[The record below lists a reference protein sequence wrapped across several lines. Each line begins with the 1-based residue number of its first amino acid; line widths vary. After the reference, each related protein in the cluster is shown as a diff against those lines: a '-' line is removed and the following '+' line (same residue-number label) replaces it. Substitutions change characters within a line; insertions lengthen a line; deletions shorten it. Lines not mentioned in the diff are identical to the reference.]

1 MYHNWLRSFH
11 AVAREGGF
19 TAASKVL
26 NIGQPTVTEQVKSL
40 ELTFGVELFHR
51 RGRTVTL
58 TDTGQQL
65 LGFTQDIFGHEE
77 EAVGFLTAARD
88 LKHGRLK
95 VGGVGSPVVME
106 LVDHFQESYP
116 DIQLNIFIDHGEE
129 MLKSLIDF
137 ETDVAVL
144 AHVADD
150 PDLYYFPYVRS
161 EVVLFVNTDHPWA
174 SRRQVRIG
182 ELAGQKFILR
192 EKTSTTRQTLEK
204 GLAAAGVD
212 LGDTLEINSRE
223 AVMEGIIRGL
233 GIGAVSE
240 LEYVAHERLR
250 AIRITDANIFIS
262 FYVVC
267 LNSRRTRPLIQ
278 AFLKT
283 AEGIAAINGTPPVQK

>member
-1 MYHNWLRSFH
+1 
-11 AVAREGGF
+11 
-19 TAASKVL
+19 
-26 NIGQPTVTEQVKSL
+26 
-40 ELTFGVELFHR
+40 
-51 RGRTVTL
+51 
-58 TDTGQQL
+58 
-65 LGFTQDIFGHEE
+65 
-77 EAVGFLTAARD
+77 
-88 LKHGRLK
+88 
-95 VGGVGSPVVME
+95 ME
-106 LVDHFQESYP
+106 LVDHFQGAYP
-116 DIQLNIFIDHGEE
+116 DIKLDIFIAHGEA

-150 PDLYYFPYVRS
+150 PGLYYFPYVRS
-161 EVVLFVNTDHPWA
+161 DAVLFVNTDHPWA
-174 SRRQVRIG
+174 ARRQVRIE

-192 EKTSTTRQTLEK
+192 EKTSTTRQALEN

-250 AIRITDANIFIS
+250 AIRIADADIFIS

-283 AEGIAAINGTPPVQK
+283 AEAIAGINAGPRVKGVPRVAESS